1 MNMSI
6 AGRSDT
12 DARMRTATLGPEP
25 GTGGLEG
32 KRALVT
38 GGTRGMGEAVAA
50 LLSAHK
56 VRVAVVAR
64 NTVTT
69 SPAHLIQA
77 DLATPGSADLV
88 ASQAAE
94 ILGGL
99 DVLVHCAGA
108 SFPKPGGA
116 LALTDEDWMQA
127 LTTNLL
133 SAVRLDR
140 AILPGMVEQRSGA
153 IVHVCSLQWKR
164 PHESSP
170 AYGPAKAALRS
181 YSKGLA
187 TEFGPAGIRG
197 KHCHPRIH
205 RNPTGGSP
213 DHADHDRDRDQPRRG
228 RDCAADRHRRGSPWP
243 PRHRGGSSPARRLPR
258 LRRCQLP
265 DRRRVRHRRREQ
277 PSPVS
282 QEMRPT
288 QCWGQRRNLNHPA
301 MGLPQEHR

>member
-6 AGRSDT
+6 AGRSDA

-187 TEFGPAGIRG
+187 TEFGPAGIRVNTVTPG
-197 KHCHPRIH
+197 YIATPQAEARITQIMSE
-205 RNPTGGSP
+205 TGTSRAEAETALLTAIGGVP
-213 DHADHDRDRDQPRRG
+213 LG
-228 RDCAADRHRRGSPWP
+228 RPGTAAEVAQLVAFLVSDAASYLTGAEFVID
-243 PRHRGGSSPARRLPR
+243 GGNN
-258 LRRCQLP
+258 
-265 DRRRVRHRRREQ
+265 RV
-277 PSPVS
+277 
-282 QEMRPT
+282 
-288 QCWGQRRNLNHPA
+288 L
-301 MGLPQEHR
+301 